1 MLARLGFLVL
11 LSTLCACA
19 TVDQERRGKTLAS
32 AKGRLLEVSIEDAQL
47 ERARGWVQWT
57 AQPDPL
63 GARHALRI
71 RLRYSGA
78 YRLYINAETA
88 SGAPLESFNIE
99 RSAKRCSDDLLLPN
113 CQFEEFLH
121 VSLPASVLETAAA
134 EGLRLQLRSA
144 VGVTS
149 HLAVPAPYLAPLLA
163 LAP

>member
-11 LSTLCACA
+11 LCTLGACA
-19 TVDQERRGKTLAS
+19 TVDQERRGKILAS
-32 AKGRLLEVSIEDAQL
+32 AKGRPLEVPIEDSQL

-63 GARHALRI
+63 GSHHALRI

-78 YRLYINAETA
+78 YRLYINAHTA
-88 SGAPLESFNIE
+88 SGDLLESFNVQ
-99 RSAKRCSDDLLLPN
+99 RRATRCSDDLLLPN

-121 VSLPASVLETAAA
+121 VSLPTKILREAAA
-134 EGLRLQLRSA
+134 EGLRLELRSA

-149 HLAVPAPYLAPLLA
+149 QLAVPAPYLAPLLA
-163 LAP
+163 VVP